1 MKIRTALE
9 GVGAALLILVYY
21 LPLLEPSNLALFHHG
36 LPVTHLIG
44 GYLVDMLVF
53 AILASGFLVAVQYL
67 PRNPQRIL
75 LALFAGLMLWRIVDF
90 AVYLQNIFL
99 ITAYWSAVRK
109 QCCIAIFL
117 MSGVLAC
124 FLPRITEPVV
134 RAVRLVI
141 AAFAFSALWIIPQL
155 IHLALVQPPVQSAA
169 SIHLP
174 APLHSNS
181 KQRIIWI
188 LFDEL
193 SYDQTFDHRF
203 AGIKLPNFDRLHAD
217 SVSFSNLKPAGDYTE
232 RIIPSLFIGRRID
245 RIRSTLDGD
254 LWYYDESRNRWLAYD
269 PNATLF
275 GLARRNG
282 WSSGVEEWDFP
293 YCRILASVLNV
304 CSWEPSGILPVE
316 LYGASEEKPVL
327 ANAAVLPNE
336 FLAKLTNRTVTFINA
351 SHMQEYRNMMA
362 RTHALIENGQIR
374 FVFLHLNVPH
384 PPGIYDR
391 QRQMLRPGG
400 TYLDN
405 LVLADNTLGALLQE
419 IDASPSA
426 SQTTVIVSSDHSW
439 RIPMWRYG
447 VSWSAEEERA
457 FGGHFDDRPVLLI
470 HFPGQNSDN
479 DVNSALPEL
488 LEHDIIADMLR
499 GRINNPAD
507 LTAFLSQHGR

>member
-1 MKIRTALE
+1 MKIRIALE
-9 GVGAALLILVYY
+9 GVGTSLLVLYHY
-21 LPLLEPSNLALFHHG
+21 PQLLEPSNLAIFHHG

-44 GYLVDMLVF
+44 GYLVDMLFV
-53 AILASGFLVAVQYL
+53 AILTSGFLTAVQYL

-75 LALFAGLMLWRIVDF
+75 QTLFAILVLWRIMDF
-90 AVYLQNIFL
+90 AVHLQNNLL
-99 ITAYWSAVRK
+99 ITAYWSTTRK
-109 QCCIAIFL
+109 QSCIAIFL
-117 MSGVLAC
+117 VSGVLAF
-124 FLPRITEPVV
+124 FLPHITEPVV
-134 RAVRLVI
+134 RAIRLVI

-155 IHLALVQPPVQSAA
+155 IHLALLQPPVQSAA

-203 AGIKLPNFDRLHAD
+203 PGIKLPNFEQLH
-217 SVSFSNLKPAGDYTE
+217 SVSFSFSNLNPAGFYTN
-232 RIIPSLFIGRRID
+232 RIIPSLFLGRRID

-254 LWYYDESRNRWLAYD
+254 LWYYDEPQHRWLAYD

-275 GLARRNG
+275 GIARRNG
-282 WSSGVEEWDFP
+282 WSSGIEEWDFP
-293 YCRILASVLNV
+293 YCRILASVLNT

-316 LYGASEEKPVL
+316 IYGASEDKSVL
-327 ANAAVLPNE
+327 ANAAVLPHE
-336 FLAKLTNRTVTFINA
+336 FLARLTNQTATFINNKDI
-351 SHMQEYRNMMA
+351 QEYRDMMTH
-362 RTHALIENGQIR
+362 THALIENDQVR

-391 QRQMLRPGG
+391 QRHMLRAGG
-400 TYLDN
+400 NYLDN
-405 LVLADNTLGALLQE
+405 LVLADDTMGALLQE

-439 RIPMWRYG
+439 RIPYWRHG
-447 VSWSAEEERA
+447 IFWSDEDERA
-457 FGGHFDDRPVLLI
+457 SGGHFDDRPVLLI
-470 HFPGQNSDN
+470 HFPGQSSGNV
-479 DVNSALPEL
+479 VNSALPEL

-499 GRINNPAD
+499 GRINNPAE
-507 LTAFLSQHGR
+507 LTVFLSQHGR